1 MRQSRERRNSGSSL
15 RTRPC
20 ERRHD
25 FSGFLRV
32 PRTKR
37 FIKVLKT
44 VVIGSEGF
52 SRSLNWSMDIGVEL
66 QALP

>member
-20 ERRHD
+20 EQRAR

-44 VVIGSEGF
+44 VVVGGEGF
-52 SRSLNWSMDIGVEL
+52 PRSLNWSMDIGIEL